1 MNNNDDNTL
10 LISRAYKKKEL
21 MNNND
26 DNTLLISRVCFDLT
40 SSWYNCNGW
49 LGIKHQVTYLYLLW
63 LDSDGGVHV
72 AVAEVLRGWRRVH
85 KIASPSLLVL
95 PAFLKTLTWARSAM
109 MMAPQMRRRTTARM
123 TSLSDGRFRVNSRA
137 VWSPLE
143 VYIAGAGNGF
153 IGY

>member
-1 MNNNDDNTL
+1 M
-10 LISRAYKKKEL
+10 
-21 MNNND
+21 
-26 DNTLLISRVCFDLT
+26 
-40 SSWYNCNGW
+40 
-49 LGIKHQVTYLYLLW
+49 
-63 LDSDGGVHV
+63 

-85 KIASPSLLVL
+85 KTASPSLLVL

-109 MMAPQMRRRTTARM
+109 MMAPQTRRRTTARM

-143 VYIAGAGNGF
+143 VYIAGTGNGF